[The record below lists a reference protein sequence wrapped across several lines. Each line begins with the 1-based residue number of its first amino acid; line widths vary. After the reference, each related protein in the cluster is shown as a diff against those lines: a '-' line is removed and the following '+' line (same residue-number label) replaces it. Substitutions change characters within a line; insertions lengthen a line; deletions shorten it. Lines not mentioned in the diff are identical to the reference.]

1 MFFGNN
7 QSVSFSERVY
17 IQEGEKTIIFSN
29 FVAWDFAIDNFCE
42 NVDMSFNAIVLGEKG
57 KK

>member
-1 MFFGNN
+1 MNEENKN
-7 QSVSFSERVY
+7 Q
-17 IQEGEKTIIFSN
+17 IIL
-29 FVAWDFAIDNFCE
+29 IDNFCE